1 MIALALTVPYWVAVF
16 AFVLGACVGL
26 VAMAV
31 VAIAR
36 DGDQDPNGPP
46 EE

>member
-1 MIALALTVPYWVAVF
+1 MIALALTVPYWIAVL

-26 VAMAV
+26 VAMAIV
-31 VAIAR
+31 VIAR
-36 DGDQDPNGPP
+36 DSDQDPNGPA